1 MDEFAGKVAV
11 ITGAASGIGLGLART
26 AAREGM
32 RVVMADIE
40 AAVLDEAAA
49 EVAAL
54 GADTLAV
61 PTDVSDAAAV
71 EALAAAAFDTFGGA
85 HLVCLNAGV
94 FQAGVSWQR
103 TEADWAWVLGV
114 NLWGPIH
121 GVRAFMPRLIEQGE
135 PAHVVITSS
144 MAGMLTVA
152 YSGPYVVSKFG
163 AAALAECVAHDVRAQ
178 GVEHIGVS
186 CLVPGSVDTRIGWSD
201 RNRPRRAA
209 VRGHGAGP
217 RVRGPDAP
225 GDDLD
230 AGPPARRGRGDGVRG
245 CAGRAVLDPD
255 DGELRGAARAA
266 ACGDPGAGALV
277 VGAVRLT
284 CPKQSRQGSSTTCGS
299 ASSARCSRTRSTGSA
314 GSRAPISATSPV
326 CSSTGATGT
335 TGAGAS
341 RSSRRT
347 TSTRIDVDGQRIHAL
362 VARSPNPDAL
372 PLLLVHG
379 WPGSVVEF
387 LDAVGPLT
395 DPAAHGGDS
404 GDAFHVVAPSLPG
417 FGFSGPTHERGW
429 HPRRIAA
436 AFVELMADL
445 GFDRFGAQG
454 GDWGS
459 VVTANVADLVPGP
472 CGRAAPQLRD
482 GRAPEGRIRR

>member
-11 ITGAASGIGLGLART
+11 ITGAASGIGLGLSRT

-40 AAVLDEAAA
+40 AAVLDEAVA

-71 EALAAAAFDTFGGA
+71 EELAAAAFDTFGGA

-135 PAHVVITSS
+135 PAHLVITSS

-201 RNRPRRAA
+201 RNRPDEAPSEATAPDHVFVAQTLQEMTSTQGRPPDEAA
-209 VRGHGAGP
+209 EMVFA
-217 RVRGPDAP
+217 
-225 GDDLD
+225 
-230 AGPPARRGRGDGVRG
+230 GVR
-245 CAGRAVLDPD
+245 AGQFWIPTTDSYEALLEPRHAAILAR
-255 DGELRGAARAA
+255 EL
-266 ACGDPGAGALV
+266 
-277 VGAVRLT
+277 
-284 CPKQSRQGSSTTCGS
+284 S
-299 ASSARCSRTRSTGSA
+299 SSA
-314 GSRAPISATSPV
+314 
-326 CSSTGATGT
+326 
-335 TGAGAS
+335 
-341 RSSRRT
+341 
-347 TSTRIDVDGQRIHAL
+347 Q
-362 VARSPNPDAL
+362 
-372 PLLLVHG
+372 
-379 WPGSVVEF
+379 
-387 LDAVGPLT
+387 
-395 DPAAHGGDS
+395 
-404 GDAFHVVAPSLPG
+404 
-417 FGFSGPTHERGW
+417 
-429 HPRRIAA
+429 
-436 AFVELMADL
+436 
-445 GFDRFGAQG
+445 FD
-454 GDWGS
+454 
-459 VVTANVADLVPGP
+459 
-472 CGRAAPQLRD
+472 
-482 GRAPEGRIRR
+482 

>member
-1 MDEFAGKVAV
+1 V

-49 EVAAL
+49 EVAGL
-54 GADTLAV
+54 GAETLAV
-61 PTDVSDAAAV
+61 RTDVSDATSV
-71 EALAAAAFDTFGGA
+71 EELAAAAFDTFGGA

-201 RNRPRRAA
+201 RNRPGEPPSEATAA
-209 VRGHGAGP
+209 DHVFVAQTLQEMTSTQGRP
-217 RVRGPDAP
+217 PDEA
-225 GDDLD
+225 
-230 AGPPARRGRGDGVRG
+230 AEMVFAGVR
-245 CAGRAVLDPD
+245 AGQFWIPTTDSYEALLQPRH
-255 DGELRGAARAA
+255 AAILARN
-266 ACGDPGAGALV
+266 L
-277 VGAVRLT
+277 
-284 CPKQSRQGSSTTCGS
+284 S
-299 ASSARCSRTRSTGSA
+299 SSA
-314 GSRAPISATSPV
+314 
-326 CSSTGATGT
+326 
-335 TGAGAS
+335 
-341 RSSRRT
+341 
-347 TSTRIDVDGQRIHAL
+347 Q
-362 VARSPNPDAL
+362 
-372 PLLLVHG
+372 
-379 WPGSVVEF
+379 
-387 LDAVGPLT
+387 
-395 DPAAHGGDS
+395 
-404 GDAFHVVAPSLPG
+404 
-417 FGFSGPTHERGW
+417 
-429 HPRRIAA
+429 
-436 AFVELMADL
+436 
-445 GFDRFGAQG
+445 FD
-454 GDWGS
+454 
-459 VVTANVADLVPGP
+459 
-472 CGRAAPQLRD
+472 
-482 GRAPEGRIRR
+482 

>member
-49 EVAAL
+49 EVAGL
-54 GADTLAV
+54 GAETLAV
-61 PTDVSDAAAV
+61 RTDVSDATSV
-71 EALAAAAFDTFGGA
+71 EELAAAAFDTFGGA

-201 RNRPRRAA
+201 RNRPGEPPSEATAA
-209 VRGHGAGP
+209 DHVFVAQTLQEMTSTQGRP
-217 RVRGPDAP
+217 PDEA
-225 GDDLD
+225 
-230 AGPPARRGRGDGVRG
+230 AEMVFAGVR
-245 CAGRAVLDPD
+245 AGQFWIPTTDSYEALLQPRH
-255 DGELRGAARAA
+255 AAILARN
-266 ACGDPGAGALV
+266 L
-277 VGAVRLT
+277 
-284 CPKQSRQGSSTTCGS
+284 S
-299 ASSARCSRTRSTGSA
+299 SSA
-314 GSRAPISATSPV
+314 
-326 CSSTGATGT
+326 
-335 TGAGAS
+335 
-341 RSSRRT
+341 
-347 TSTRIDVDGQRIHAL
+347 Q
-362 VARSPNPDAL
+362 
-372 PLLLVHG
+372 
-379 WPGSVVEF
+379 
-387 LDAVGPLT
+387 
-395 DPAAHGGDS
+395 
-404 GDAFHVVAPSLPG
+404 
-417 FGFSGPTHERGW
+417 
-429 HPRRIAA
+429 
-436 AFVELMADL
+436 
-445 GFDRFGAQG
+445 FD
-454 GDWGS
+454 
-459 VVTANVADLVPGP
+459 
-472 CGRAAPQLRD
+472 
-482 GRAPEGRIRR
+482 